1 MNKRIRRLG
10 ILMIIIVGVG
20 LSWGCAPPQ
29 VKLKVSRNEVKQG
42 DPVTVSWESK
52 RAKSIELNGKAVE
65 KIGAETV
72 TPKQTS
78 TFEIVARRGK
88 KEARDKATVKVN
100 VIVAAAPTINLRAEP
115 SAIESGQSARLR
127 WSTENARTVT
137 ISGLGN
143 VAASGER
150 HVSPRVSTTYTGT
163 AVGDGGTAAAS
174 ARVTVTE
181 RAAKLPEPAKPTGVK
196 AEPLIAELFG
206 KAVTAVYFEFDK
218 ADLTAAAQE
227 KLRRIAEWLLQSP
240 HRTISFRIEGNCDP
254 RGTEEYN
261 LGLGDRR
268 ARAAK
273 DFLASLGVDANRI
286 DTISYGLEK
295 AMGDD
300 EGSPDVSPSWAHDR
314 RDDFVYL
321 RGGKR

>member
-1 MNKRIRRLG
+1 MT
-10 ILMIIIVGVG
+10 IIIVVG
-20 LSWGCAPPQ
+20 LSWGCAPPA
-29 VKLKVSRNEVKQG
+29 VKLKVSRNEIKQG
-42 DPVTVSWESK
+42 DPITVSWESK
-52 RAKSIELNGKAVE
+52 RAKSVQLNGKAVE

-115 SAIESGQSARLR
+115 SAIESGQSTRLR
-127 WSTENARTVT
+127 WSTANARTVT
-137 ISGLGN
+137 ITGLGD

-150 HVSPRVSTTYTGT
+150 QVNPRVSTTYTGT

-181 RAAKLPEPAKPTGVK
+181 RAAELPAAKPTGK
-196 AEPLIAELFG
+196 AEPSIAELFG

-218 ADLTAAAQE
+218 ADLTAASQE
-227 KLRRIAEWLLQSP
+227 KLRRVAEWLLQDP
-240 HRTISFRIEGNCDP
+240 HRTISFRVEGNCDP
-254 RGTEEYN
+254 RGTAEYN
-261 LGLGDRR
+261 IGLGDRR
-268 ARAAK
+268 ARVTK
-273 DFLASLGVDANRI
+273 DFLVSLGVEANRI
-286 DTISYGLEK
+286 GTISYGLEK
-295 AMGDD
+295 ATGGY
-300 EGSPDVSPSWAHDR
+300 EGSPDVAPSWAHDR

-321 RGGKR
+321 SGGKQ

>member
-20 LSWGCAPPQ
+20 LSWGCAPPA
-29 VKLKVSRNEVKQG
+29 VKLKVSRKEIKQG
-42 DPVTVSWESK
+42 DPVTVSWESN
-52 RAKSIELNGKAVE
+52 RAKSVELNGKAVE
-65 KIGAETV
+65 KIGAESV
-72 TPKQTS
+72 TPKQTT
-78 TFEIVARRGK
+78 TFEIVAKRGK
-88 KEARDKATVKVN
+88 KEARDKATVRVN

-127 WSTENARTVT
+127 WSTANARTVT
-137 ISGLGN
+137 ITGLGD

-150 HVSPRVSTTYTGT
+150 QVNPRVSTTYTGN

-181 RAAKLPEPAKPTGVK
+181 RAAKLSEPAKPTGK
-196 AEPLIAELFG
+196 AEPPIAELFG

-218 ADLTAAAQE
+218 ADLTVAAQE
-227 KLRRIAEWLLQSP
+227 KLRRIADWLIQDP

-273 DFLASLGVDANRI
+273 DFLASLGVEVNRI

-295 AMGDD
+295 AVGDN
-300 EGSPDVSPSWAHDR
+300 EGSPDVAPSWAHDR
-314 RDDFVYL
+314 RDDFVY
-321 RGGKR
+321 RSGGKQ

>member
-1 MNKRIRRLG
+1 M
-10 ILMIIIVGVG
+10 
-20 LSWGCAPPQ
+20 
-29 VKLKVSRNEVKQG
+29 
-42 DPVTVSWESK
+42 
-52 RAKSIELNGKAVE
+52 
-65 KIGAETV
+65 TV
-72 TPKQTS
+72 TPKQTT

-88 KEARDKATVKVN
+88 KVARDKATVNVN

-115 SAIESGQSARLR
+115 SAIESGQNATLR

-137 ISGLGN
+137 ITGLGN

-150 HVSPRVSTTYTGT
+150 QVSPRASTTYTGT

-181 RAAKLPEPAKPTGVK
+181 RVAKLPEPAKPAGVK
-196 AEPLIAELFG
+196 AEPPIAEQFRN
-206 KAVTAVYFEFDK
+206 AVTAVYFEFDE

-227 KLRRIAEWLLQSP
+227 KLRRIADWLLQDP

-254 RGTEEYN
+254 RGSAEYN
-261 LGLGDRR
+261 MGLGDRR

-273 DFLASLGVDANRI
+273 DFLVSLGVNANRI

-295 AMGDD
+295 AMGDY
-300 EGSPDVSPSWAHDR
+300 EGSSDVAPSWAHDR

-321 RGGKR
+321 SGGKQ

>member
-1 MNKRIRRLG
+1 
-10 ILMIIIVGVG
+10 MIIIVGVG
-20 LSWGCAPPQ
+20 LSWGCAPPA
-29 VKLKVSRNEVKQG
+29 VKLKVSRKEIKQG
-42 DPVTVSWESK
+42 DPVTVSWESN
-52 RAKSIELNGKAVE
+52 RAKSVELNGKAVE
-65 KIGAETV
+65 KIGAESV
-72 TPKQTS
+72 TPKQTT
-78 TFEIVARRGK
+78 TFEIVAKRGK
-88 KEARDKATVKVN
+88 KEARDKATVRVN

-127 WSTENARTVT
+127 WSTANARTVT
-137 ISGLGN
+137 ITGLGD
-143 VAASGER
+143 VAASGESQ
-150 HVSPRVSTTYTGT
+150 VNPRVSTTYTGN

-181 RAAKLPEPAKPTGVK
+181 RAAKLSEPAKPTGK
-196 AEPLIAELFG
+196 AEPPIAELFG

-218 ADLTAAAQE
+218 ADLTVAAQE
-227 KLRRIAEWLLQSP
+227 KLRRIADWLIQDP

-273 DFLASLGVDANRI
+273 DFLASLGVEVNRI

-295 AMGDD
+295 AVGDN
-300 EGSPDVSPSWAHDR
+300 EGSPDVAPSWAHDR
-314 RDDFVYL
+314 RDDFVY
-321 RGGKR
+321 RSGGKQ